1 MKSSIHPKYYPEAK
15 VYVGGQFVYTV
26 GSTKPEIY
34 LDVWSQTHPFWTGT
48 QRIVDSEKLA
58 DKFEKKLSSKKS
70 DTDLKAKKDKM
81 AARLAKA
88 KEIKSTQKITLK
100 DMLKGMGK

>member
-1 MKSSIHPKYYPEAK
+1 MKQNIHPKYYPEAK
-15 VYVGGQFVYTV
+15 VFVGGQLVYTV
-26 GSTKPEIY
+26 GATKPEIH

-58 DKFEKKLSSKKS
+58 DKFEKKASKMKS
-70 DTDLKAKKDKM
+70 TDELKAKKEKM

-88 KEIKSTQKITLK
+88 KEIKTTSKITLK
-100 DMLKGMGK
+100 DMLKGLNK